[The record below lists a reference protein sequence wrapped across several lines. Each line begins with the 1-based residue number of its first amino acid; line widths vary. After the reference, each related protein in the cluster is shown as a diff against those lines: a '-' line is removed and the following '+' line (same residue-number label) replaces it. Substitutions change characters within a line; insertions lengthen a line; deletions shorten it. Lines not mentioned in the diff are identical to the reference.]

1 MDMGNPLCKWP
12 VGHSPALRKSM
23 NLFCWQPNWMVGT
36 ASVSDGV
43 VLRRVLSSWS
53 LDDCYTS
60 FVSPYDGPK
69 GIQTVVTDF
78 ILHTLMGSNRQGTG
92 CGGMVGLTILQLIC
106 VN

>member
-36 ASVSDGV
+36 ASVSDDV
-43 VLRRVLSSWS
+43 ILRQVLSCCS
-53 LDDCYTS
+53 LDDSYTS
-60 FVSPYDGPK
+60 FVSPYIGPI
-69 GIQTVVTDF
+69 GIQTVVMDF
-78 ILHTLMGSNRQGTG
+78 ILHTLRGQIDRGPG
-92 CGGMVGLTILQLIC
+92 CGEMVALTILLFIC